1 MRCSRCGGEIDRNT
15 GYCMRCGAY
24 HAQAVPQVQWM
35 AQGNGAPVAAANG
48 NKTVV
53 AVATIIV
60 AAIIA
65 MTIII
70 CTHMSSTTKA
80 DQLGAQTAA
89 TAQGSSVQPASAGAT
104 GQQSQPAAYAT
115 SVSTTT
121 NNNNTRYI
129 TYDDDCSDARTR
141 YVSTTTCELSPSY
154 CSSDYILPDSSTRV
168 YSRCEL
174 KNMSLW
180 ELYLARNEI
189 YARYGRGFHHQD
201 LRDYFSTKSWYH
213 ERYTPE
219 QFESMS
225 SPLNRVEEK
234 NVATMLSIE
243 KAAGSPYISR

>member
-24 HAQAVPQVQWM
+24 HAQAAPQVQWM

-70 CTHMSSTTKA
+70 CTHMSSATKA

-89 TAQGSSVQPASAGAT
+89 TAQG
-104 GQQSQPAAYAT
+104 
-115 SVSTTT
+115 
-121 NNNNTRYI
+121 TRYI

-141 YVSTTTCELSPSY
+141 YVSTTTCELSPSC
-154 CSSDYILPDSSTRV
+154 CSGDYILPDSSTRV

>member
-1 MRCSRCGGEIDRNT
+1 M
-15 GYCMRCGAY
+15 
-24 HAQAVPQVQWM
+24 
-35 AQGNGAPVAAANG
+35 
-48 NKTVV
+48 
-53 AVATIIV
+53 
-60 AAIIA
+60 
-65 MTIII
+65 
-70 CTHMSSTTKA
+70 
-80 DQLGAQTAA
+80 
-89 TAQGSSVQPASAGAT
+89 
-104 GQQSQPAAYAT
+104 
-115 SVSTTT
+115 STTT

-154 CSSDYILPDSSTRV
+154 CSGDYILPDSSTRV